1 MESSL
6 QKLANQD
13 KRLRERGQEMKMI
26 LYWAKKKKDRE
37 KDISHSVSNL
47 ICNFVCMAKNCNTT
61 AHTTIVC
68 I

>member
-26 LYWAKKKKDRE
+26 LYWAKKKRIE
-37 KDISHSVSNL
+37 KKIS
-47 ICNFVCMAKNCNTT
+47 A
-61 AHTTIVC
+61 IV
-68 I
+68 